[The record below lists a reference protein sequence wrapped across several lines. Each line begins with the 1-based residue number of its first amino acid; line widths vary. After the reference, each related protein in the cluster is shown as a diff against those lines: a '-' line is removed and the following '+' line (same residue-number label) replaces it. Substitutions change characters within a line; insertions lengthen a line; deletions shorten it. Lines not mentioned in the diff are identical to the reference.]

1 MEEYCFRWPHSCACH
16 RMNTSNINW
25 CTDDCNKLDLCVV
38 KRTVNKEARSVTM
51 AIHGFQKVKASIMWA
66 ASVVTTAMSTQITF
80 LPVLS
85 TKNPK
90 TGEAGAEMMYTML
103 AEIERKE
110 NNRLEAMKRQL
121 RDLIWPVPH
130 FTEKRNRNGATSMV
144 AHVRGTCSQLGLRLG
159 RSWISQWRTP

>member
-1 MEEYCFRWPHSCACH
+1 MEEDCFRWQYLCACH
-16 RMNTSNINW
+16 RMNDSNINW
-25 CTDDCNKLDLCVV
+25 CTDDLCVV
-38 KRTVNKEARSVTM
+38 KKTIKKEARSITM

-121 RDLIWPVPH
+121 SDLIWPVPQL
-130 FTEKRNRNGATSMV
+130 TEKQSRNGATSMMV
-144 AHVRGTCSQLGLRLG
+144 HVRGTCSQLGLQLG
-159 RSWISQWRTP
+159 RSWISQWRRP